1 MPPFVERSDVPES
14 PRGELAAPL
23 VRAAERVIR
32 RVESHT
38 PGRPPG
44 PRRRGATVQIGYVN
58 RNQQK
63 MVFATGLPGTDH
75 GQSVYVL
82 RCGLCGNEYGSNGSD
97 NFQRKCPECQGG
109 APGLPYA

>member
-1 MPPFVERSDVPES
+1 MCRSRPEAS
-14 PRGELAAPL
+14 SLLRLYAQLNE
-23 VRAAERVIR
+23 VIR

-63 MVFATGLPGTDH
+63 DGLGDR
-75 GQSVYVL
+75 SA
-82 RCGLCGNEYGSNGSD
+82 RD
-97 NFQRKCPECQGG
+97 
-109 APGLPYA
+109 